1 MQRMTIPQVNKVGI
15 YCRLSREDGD
25 SFESS
30 SIQSQKEMLTDFAL
44 NQNWSIYD
52 YYVDDGYSGTSF
64 DRPAFKRMI
73 EDCELKKIN
82 IIITKDLS
90 RLGRNYLDTGRY
102 TEEYFPTHN
111 IRYIAVNDNY
121 DTLDANAND
130 FAPFKNIINEWYA
143 KDISKKVRSTFQI
156 RYNKGVIP
164 SAVVPIY
171 GYKFIEGTTSRI
183 IDPEVVENVK
193 LIFEMYIEGYPIRQ
207 ICNKLIERKQYF
219 PGYYLYTKYGWYKD
233 KYSSL
238 NEEEAIKWRP
248 EHVYRILEKRI
259 EYAGTL
265 VLGKTN
271 KISFK
276 LKKRVKRTVEQCK
289 KIEDAYEAIISKEVL
304 ARIEAIMLSRSKSVL
319 PLEVNPFK
327 DLLFCKNCGSI
338 LRYRNL
344 KSGEGYIPR
353 YVCRCEKCKSKA
365 NIRFD
370 AIKVIIENEI
380 KALYSKIVPY
390 KEKFLEV
397 AAGFCANKDEHRNT
411 KAEIDIT
418 SEIEKNTRRLR
429 ELEDLIQKLFE
440 SRVSD
445 DIPQIIYERMMKKYK
460 DEVASIN
467 IKLEELSKLTIKKD
481 KSVNY
486 FKLANEFYE
495 RLVNVDINQISRKN
509 MLELFESI
517 TVERV
522 NNKEYKVHLRI
533 NFVPSLVEVYLDE
546 VNK

>member
-143 KDISKKVRSTFQI
+143 KDISKKVRSTFQT

-171 GYKFIEGTTSRI
+171 GYKFIEGTTNRI

-193 LIFEMYIEGYPIRQ
+193 IIFEMYIEGYPIKQ

-238 NEEEAIKWRP
+238 DEEEAIKWRP

-289 KIEDAYEAIISKEVL
+289 KIEDAYEAIISKEV
-304 ARIEAIMLSRSKSVL
+304 
-319 PLEVNPFK
+319 
-327 DLLFCKNCGSI
+327 
-338 LRYRNL
+338 
-344 KSGEGYIPR
+344 
-353 YVCRCEKCKSKA
+353 
-365 NIRFD
+365 
-370 AIKVIIENEI
+370 
-380 KALYSKIVPY
+380 
-390 KEKFLEV
+390 
-397 AAGFCANKDEHRNT
+397 
-411 KAEIDIT
+411 
-418 SEIEKNTRRLR
+418 
-429 ELEDLIQKLFE
+429 
-440 SRVSD
+440 
-445 DIPQIIYERMMKKYK
+445 
-460 DEVASIN
+460 
-467 IKLEELSKLTIKKD
+467 
-481 KSVNY
+481 
-486 FKLANEFYE
+486 
-495 RLVNVDINQISRKN
+495 
-509 MLELFESI
+509 
-517 TVERV
+517 
-522 NNKEYKVHLRI
+522 
-533 NFVPSLVEVYLDE
+533 
-546 VNK
+546 